1 MRRSAVCTTARFA
14 PPNRRRT
21 RRARLRHL
29 LRCFAARNGAS
40 LSDDVRG
47 VRSNSRRWSTETA
60 RFCRAVYERDQR
72 LSREQSPP
80 ATSQQPVR
88 LVPFLAR
95 FGLEIDERFQH
106 FLEDAAIFAIARVV
120 SG

>member
-47 VRSNSRRWSTETA
+47 VRSNSRRWSAEAA
-60 RFCRAVYERDQR
+60 RFCRAIYECDRR
-72 LSREQSPP
+72 LSYEQSPP
-80 ATSQQPVR
+80 AASQQPAR
-88 LVPFLAR
+88 LVLFLDR

-106 FLEDAAIFAIARVV
+106 FLEGAGIFAIARVV
-120 SG
+120 SR